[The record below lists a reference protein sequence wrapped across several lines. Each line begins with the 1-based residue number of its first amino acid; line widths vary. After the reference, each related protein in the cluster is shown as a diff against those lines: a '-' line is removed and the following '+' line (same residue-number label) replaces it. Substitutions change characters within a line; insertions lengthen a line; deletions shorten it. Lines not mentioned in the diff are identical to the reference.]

1 MAEILTYVHINLN
14 GEDISVGRLWSYF
27 NNGKE
32 SASFKYDENWLK
44 FSRNFEL
51 EPYLPLAEGTIHT
64 DNKKSIFASMS
75 DCSPDTWGRLLIK
88 RNEEKLAEQ
97 ENRPHRQLNQLDYLL
112 AVNDFSR
119 QGALRFKKAPDGD
132 FLTAKD
138 KKAIPPLV
146 DLPRLLAASERIIDD
161 DASFN
166 DIKELLIPG
175 SSLGGARPK
184 ASVIDKTGNL
194 CIAKFPKKDDNNNN
208 VLWEAVALILAEKAG
223 LKVQKWQLTQALSK
237 SVILLK
243 RFDREGNR
251 RIPFISAMS
260 MLNANDGESGEY
272 SYLDI
277 AEIIRTK
284 GVHVKEDLKEL
295 WSRMLF
301 SVLISNTDDHLRNH
315 GFLKLESN
323 GWSLSPLYDVNP
335 SADRTSNLQLNI
347 DETSST
353 TSVDL
358 VLSVADYFGL
368 TKKEAEAILKRQ
380 TTAVSEWQPI
390 AKHLGITGSEIS
402 RMNVA
407 FRK

>member
-14 GEDISVGRLWSYF
+14 GEDIPVGRLWSYF

-97 ENRPHRQLNQLDYLL
+97 ENRPHRQFNQLDYLL

-119 QGALRFKKAPDGD
+119 QGALRFKKAPDGE